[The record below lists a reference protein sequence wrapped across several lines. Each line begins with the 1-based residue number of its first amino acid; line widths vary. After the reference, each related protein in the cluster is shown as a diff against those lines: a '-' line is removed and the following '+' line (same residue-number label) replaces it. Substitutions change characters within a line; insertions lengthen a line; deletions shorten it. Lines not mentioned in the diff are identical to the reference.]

1 MRKYNTAKKNRVN
14 KTGVLL
20 WTLLLFF
27 TCNTYQ
33 GLNTAALEV
42 GMSKAT
48 VQAIVKKT
56 MGCAQTNLYPVPNQA
71 FATVNRGI
79 QS

>member
-1 MRKYNTAKKNRVN
+1 MRNYNTAKKNKVN

-48 VQAIVKKT
+48 VQAIVK
-56 MGCAQTNLYPVPNQA
+56 
-71 FATVNRGI
+71 
-79 QS
+79 

>member
-27 TCNTYQ
+27 TCNAYQ
-33 GLNTAALEV
+33 GINTAALEV

-48 VQAIVKKT
+48 VQAIVK
-56 MGCAQTNLYPVPNQA
+56 
-71 FATVNRGI
+71 
-79 QS
+79 

>member
-1 MRKYNTAKKNRVN
+1 MRNYNIAKKNRAN
-14 KTGVLL
+14 KTDLLL
-20 WTLLLFF
+20 WTLLFIF
-27 TCNTYQ
+27 SCNAYQ
-33 GLNTAALEV
+33 GINTAALEV

-48 VQAIVKKT
+48 VQAIVKKP
-56 MGCAQTNLYPVPNQA
+56 MGCAQPNLYPAPNQA